1 MMDTTEK
8 LRTTAIALFPEA
20 TSDEDCREIIDRLAA
35 EKDLAGF
42 RTLLR
47 NTVLSDGSKRTY
59 IKFTKVIPRNDFGT
73 GWVVNITSKLFD
85 VGYEDVA
92 WRLTRI
98 KPAVEGED
106 TTTESFPAELF
117 KEALADD
124 EETPG

>member
-8 LRTTAIALFPEA
+8 LRTTAIALFPEGTA
-20 TSDEDCREIIDRLAA
+20 DEDCREIIDRLAA
-35 EKDLAGF
+35 ERDLAGF

-47 NTVLSDGSKRTY
+47 NTVLSDGSNRTY
-59 IKFTKVIPRNDFGT
+59 IKFTKVIPRNDLGT

-98 KPAVEGED
+98 KPAVAGED

-124 EETPG
+124 EETQG